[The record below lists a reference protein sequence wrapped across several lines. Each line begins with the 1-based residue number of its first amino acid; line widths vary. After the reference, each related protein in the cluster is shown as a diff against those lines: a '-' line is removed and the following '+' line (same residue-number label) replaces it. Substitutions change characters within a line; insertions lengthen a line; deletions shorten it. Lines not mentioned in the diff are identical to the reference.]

1 MYIRHLGAVL
11 AAISVLSGG
20 VFVTAA
26 TSPEVD
32 AQIRALLAQVELL
45 QAQLRTLTAGVQS
58 APVVS
63 APVTSASV
71 CFSGTRTIA
80 RGSTGSDVQALQE
93 YLQETADYTGE
104 ITGYFG
110 PLTESAVQRWQE
122 RNGVVSE
129 GSPETTG
136 FGIVGPRTREEMLRR
151 CAIASSAVPI
161 ARSCLV
167 DDVHIPANESRVL
180 YSKERV
186 LPNEGTCAQFMA
198 VRTCTNGVLS
208 GDATFQFSQC
218 ENGPPGS
225 CVIGGTSIP
234 NGARAELYSQTTV
247 SGGSCA
253 GYAQVRVC
261 TNGVLSGSAQYQY
274 SSCTSSTNEED
285 DINALLDALMPR
297 TVNTAPY
304 VPYTPYI
311 STPVTTGTTTAV
323 ATTTQPYTPYIP
335 PYTESNMRASCT
347 YGASVYPS
355 GTQAEGTSIT
365 QLCLGVT
372 QALCINRT
380 TVLPR
385 FECRNGL
392 WQELGTIS
400 IDTSTTQYN
409 TCSPGSSNDCHFC
422 PLAGYGYWTTAVCP

>member
-1 MYIRHLGAVL
+1 MYVRHLGAVL
-11 AAISVLSGG
+11 AVIGVLSGS

-26 TSPEVD
+26 NSPEVD

-93 YLQETADYTGE
+93 YLRETADYTGD

-110 PLTESAVQRWQE
+110 PLTEIAVQRWQE

-129 GSPETTG
+129 GTPETTG
-136 FGIVGPRTREEMLRR
+136 FGIVGPRTREEMLGR
-151 CAIASSAVPI
+151 CAIASSAVPV

-186 LPNEGTCAQFMA
+186 LPGEGTCAQFMA
-198 VRTCTNGVLS
+198 VRTCTNGTLS
-208 GDATFQFSQC
+208 GDDAFQFSHC
-218 ENGPPGS
+218 ENGPVGS
-225 CVIGGTSIP
+225 CAIGGTSIP

-253 GYAQVRVC
+253 GYAQVRTC

-274 SSCTSSTNEED
+274 PSCTSTASEEY
-285 DINALLDALMPR
+285 DINALLDSLMPR
-297 TVNTAPY
+297 TTNTAAY
-304 VPYTPYI
+304 VPYTPSY
-311 STPVTTGTTTAV
+311 SSVAVTTSTTT

-335 PYTESNMRASCT
+335 PYTENNMRASCM

-355 GTQAEGTSIT
+355 GTQAEGTSVT
-365 QLCLGVT
+365 QLCLGLT
-372 QALCINRT
+372 QVLCINRT
-380 TVLPR
+380 TVFPR
-385 FECRNGL
+385 FECRDGL
-392 WQELGTIS
+392 WRELGTIS